1 MLRAYGNSN
10 CLRIRALNKK
20 VNCTDINNKCTNYL
34 IFICLRCNAAEEIF
48 IVSYKHALLYTRS
61 YKRKIVEAS
70 FSIKH
75 QRKNQVQRPHNQCR
89 KNVLQYIWLCIYTCM
104 NIVMSSVNINILYKR
119 PSAVLE
125 IDQDSLQF
133 EL

>member
-1 MLRAYGNSN
+1 MQCCGRGNSN
-10 CLRIRALNKK
+10 CLGMRALNKN

-48 IVSYKHALLYTRS
+48 IVSYKHAEHILHTCP

-70 FSIKH
+70 FSIRH
-75 QRKNQVQRPHNQCR
+75 VRKNQVRNGHTTNAERTSCSM
-89 KNVLQYIWLCIYTCM
+89 LYTCM